1 MSHVFIL
8 YKNIIQILL
17 IKRKKIDFRNHRKKK
32 RRFYFSVMNKLL
44 FSLKKLYGDFKMEC
58 LEAMIANI
66 TEFDSAYLEL
76 KAAGILDILIHK

>member
-1 MSHVFIL
+1 L
-8 YKNIIQILL
+8 E
-17 IKRKKIDFRNHRKKK
+17 KKDCF
-32 RRFYFSVMNKLL
+32 FFSVMNRLM
-44 FSLKKLYGDFKMEC
+44 FGLKKLYGDFKMEC

>member
-17 IKRKKIDFRNHRKKK
+17 IKRKKIDFRNHRREK
-32 RRFYFSVMNKLL
+32 RFYFSVMNKLL